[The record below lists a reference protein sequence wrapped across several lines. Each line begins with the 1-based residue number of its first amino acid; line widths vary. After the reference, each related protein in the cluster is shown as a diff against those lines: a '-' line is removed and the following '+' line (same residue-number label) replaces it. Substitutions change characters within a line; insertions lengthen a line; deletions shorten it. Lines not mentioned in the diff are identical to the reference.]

1 MRQAAVG
8 HPQPNKRL
16 ERMRA
21 GTFVANSMR
30 PNQAIHRMT
39 PPARQLR
46 VWTALDGG
54 VLGAP
59 FSMALNGA
67 GTRDSTRRRARADV
81 AVREG

>member
-30 PNQAIHRMT
+30 PNQAIRNVEVVEVAPWGVMIRIHTVQGIREIT
-39 PPARQLR
+39 CHSIAEENPNAEPSDPPL
-46 VWTALDGG
+46 
-54 VLGAP
+54 
-59 FSMALNGA
+59 
-67 GTRDSTRRRARADV
+67 
-81 AVREG
+81 